1 MISSYI
7 EFVLK
12 PTEKI
17 RNDLQLKVIKK
28 GVFVTRKEK
37 EFLDKYEDLL
47 FKEYVLLEEMLLNFV
62 CDK

>member
-28 GVFVTRKEK
+28 GIFATRKEK

-47 FKEYVLLEEMLLNFV
+47 FKEYALLEEMFLNFV